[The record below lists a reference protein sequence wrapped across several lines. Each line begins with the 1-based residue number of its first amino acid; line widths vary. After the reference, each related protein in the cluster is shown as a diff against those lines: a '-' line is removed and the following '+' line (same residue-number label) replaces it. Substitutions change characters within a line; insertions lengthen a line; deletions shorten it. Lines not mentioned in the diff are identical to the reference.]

1 MNGRHYP
8 IGLSTEME
16 TFNIWANTVDTRYL
30 WLWSTWNMTS
40 TSEEIKSLFHL
51 ILINWNSHRQIIATI
66 LHATA
71 LKSLGWS
78 FRKQL
83 QHALYKIGAPNVCC
97 STLNW
102 IEVNINLSRHN
113 LCRFKKK
120 TDWGREKLQEIQG
133 QHGKTWN
140 DNNPPP
146 QKKPHQNQHLLQKR
160 TLTSFCPCSS
170 SIRKRYVKTGKYVTY
185 KPSF

>member
-51 ILINWNSHRQIIATI
+51 ILINLNSHRQIIATI

-120 TDWGREKLQEIQG
+120 QTEEERNFKKFRDNMEKHEMTITL
-133 QHGKTWN
+133 
-140 DNNPPP
+140 PP
-146 QKKPHQNQHLLQKR
+146 KKPHQNQHLLQKR